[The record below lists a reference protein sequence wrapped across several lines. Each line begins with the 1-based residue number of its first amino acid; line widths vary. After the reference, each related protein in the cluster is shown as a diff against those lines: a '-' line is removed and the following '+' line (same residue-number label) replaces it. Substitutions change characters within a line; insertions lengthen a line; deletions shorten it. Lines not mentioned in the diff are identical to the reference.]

1 MPSRRRVLSALALSA
16 ASLALAQPI
25 RLARAADA
33 ATVLQSRPIPST
45 GELLPVIGMGSSGSF
60 DVGASPA
67 ERDPLREVLRRF
79 FAAGASLIDT
89 APGYGRAEAV
99 IGELLAETNLRQKAF
114 LATKIGAVGREAGLA
129 QFHRSLELLKTDKVE
144 LLQVHSLQD
153 WKTQIALIGEL
164 KAQGKTRY
172 TGVTHW
178 QDSGHDELAEVV
190 RAVRPDFLQVNY
202 SVISRSAEAKV
213 FPLAREL
220 GVAVLVN
227 RAFDDGRLFS
237 RVKDKALP
245 GWAAEAGIDSWAQA
259 FLRFAL
265 SHPAV
270 TAVIPATGK
279 PDRQSDNLKAGS
291 GPTLTEAQRQSLI
304 ELLT

>member
-1 MPSRRRVLSALALSA
+1 MPSRRRLLFALALSTV
-16 ASLALAQPI
+16 SLALAQPI

-33 ATVLQSRPIPST
+33 ITVLQSRPIPST
-45 GELLPVIGMGSSGSF
+45 GELLPVIGMGSPGSF
-60 DVGASPA
+60 DVGTSPA
-67 ERDPLREVLRRF
+67 ELDPLREVLRRF

-99 IGELLAETNLRQKAF
+99 IGELLAEMNPRQKAF
-114 LATKIGAVGREAGLA
+114 LATKIGTVGREAGLA
-129 QFHRSLELLKTDKVE
+129 QFRRSLELLKTDKVE
-144 LLQVHSLQD
+144 FLQVHSLQD

-172 TGVTHW
+172 TGLTHW
-178 QDSGHDELAEVV
+178 PDSGHDELAEVV

-202 SVISRSAEAKV
+202 SVISRSDEVKV

-237 RVKDKALP
+237 RVMDKALP
-245 GWAAEAGIDSWAQA
+245 SWAVEAGIDSWAQA

-270 TAVIPATGK
+270 TAVIPA
-279 PDRQSDNLKAGS
+279 DRQSDNLKAGS
-291 GPTLTEAQRQSLI
+291 GPALTEAQRQSLV
-304 ELLT
+304 ELLA

>member
-33 ATVLQSRPIPST
+33 ATVLQSRPILST

-129 QFHRSLELLKTDKVE
+129 QFRRSLELLKTDKVE